1 MAAASPAPAPSE
13 EAKFPDRD
21 ITIARMASVERNSG
35 AICTKFVHAFRRSC
49 FHFNTS
55 LSHSQVTQINPPRSA
70 LVAHI
75 KSEAPNYVFPKC
87 FVVGNDLAAE
97 RKVVRADDDE
107 DVVKFRWQQS
117 RIATVGSDEEREQ
130 HGSDEE
136 AREAEEDNE
145 EDLIGEYN
153 VAQYEDQETGEDQDG
168 DDDSDDND

>member
-1 MAAASPAPAPSE
+1 MAASAPSPAPPE

-21 ITIARMASVERNSG
+21 ITIARLASVERNSG

-49 FHFNTS
+49 FHFKTQLN
-55 LSHSQVTQINPPRSA
+55 HAQVPQLNPPRSA
-70 LVAHI
+70 LVAHL
-75 KSEAPNYVFPKC
+75 KMEVPNYVFPKC
-87 FVVGNDLAAE
+87 FVVGGDLNAE

-117 RIATVGSDEEREQ
+117 RMGAVGSDEEREPK
-130 HGSDEE
+130 GSDDEVQ
-136 AREAEEDNE
+136 EAEEDND

-153 VAQYEDQETGEDQDG
+153 VAQYEDQETGEDQD